1 MKCKEKA
8 EAPNYEKE
16 SCKQNVSAIKELA
29 YGKWLKMRPM
39 SCSAHI
45 QIFQL
50 PRKTNKN
57 WKYSCKLPKGICYWV
72 HFHNS
77 HINK

>member
-29 YGKWLKMRPM
+29 YGKWLKRDLWVVVP
-39 SCSAHI
+39 
-45 QIFQL
+45 IF
-50 PRKTNKN
+50 
-57 WKYSCKLPKGICYWV
+57 KYSSYLEKQIKTGSILASYQKVYAIEFTSITPT
-72 HFHNS
+72 
-77 HINK
+77 

>member
-45 QIFQL
+45 QIFQQ
-50 PRKTNKN
+50 PQKTNKN
-57 WKYSCKLPKGICYWV
+57 
-72 HFHNS
+72 
-77 HINK
+77 